1 MKDNPV
7 SLETMCGQHVDPP
20 NVVDFLDRDYY
31 YKQVATEIPHD
42 AGLEAIPHD
51 IWKNLSDRGSN

>member
-1 MKDNPV
+1 VKDNPV

-51 IWKNLSDRGSN
+51 I